1 VLLHVEPAHG
11 GLELGGVTRALV
23 THESPIT
30 LSLDARERDGIRIAC
45 ICARRV
51 QRHRLRDVLGT
62 ESHAIEDERHDALIR
77 LPRVGAPGD
86 PLVLAA
92 DRSTGLANRGL
103 ERRAGVTVTVAPGVA
118 DEPLAAGRALQH
130 RQHVRVAARRP
141 SRSSAGSSR
150 APILDGGVQRR
161 VDRRR
166 EAGGRA
172 VAQAPGNQRIGQ
184 QRAGRRLV
192 LQTGFDPNILDG
204 GRGRAIDATRPRIS
218 VVDAATG
225 ALTVLMEGTVLADA
239 RFLWTQAS
247 NDQTA
252 VLLHPAY
259 FPDTALR
266 AGDGKFSI
274 DALNLDT
281 GAVTSRAL
289 EVAVSG
295 WPPPGTAG
303 PLE

>member
-1 VLLHVEPAHG
+1 MASRG
-11 GLELGGVTRALV
+11 GCSAKLGSISVATGVHSRT
-23 THESPIT
+23 
-30 LSLDARERDGIRIAC
+30 DA
-45 ICARRV
+45 
-51 QRHRLRDVLGT
+51 T
-62 ESHAIEDERHDALIR
+62 
-77 LPRVGAPGD
+77 APG
-86 PLVLAA
+86 L
-92 DRSTGLANRGL
+92 
-103 ERRAGVTVTVAPGVA
+103 
-118 DEPLAAGRALQH
+118 
-130 RQHVRVAARRP
+130 
-141 SRSSAGSSR
+141 
-150 APILDGGVQRR
+150 
-161 VDRRR
+161 
-166 EAGGRA
+166 
-172 VAQAPGNQRIGQ
+172 
-184 QRAGRRLV
+184 
-192 LQTGFDPNILDG
+192 TGFDPNILDG